1 MMRPLNCRSCGYS
14 LLFAGVISSTSLPAF
29 AGDNHFVTIHGGD
42 VHFAGQVVDAACSVS
57 ADSRD
62 QTVEMGQI
70 RNTEFTSLGDWE
82 DPVPFQIKLED
93 CATTVSH
100 SVGVLFTGVSD
111 DKDPQVFNVGWGAGA
126 ARGVGIGIFDAAGN
140 LLTPDTA
147 PVWYAP
153 LQDGEN
159 ILSYTARY
167 RATDR
172 VVHAG
177 SADTQV
183 WFNVVYQ

>member
-1 MMRPLNCRSCGYS
+1 MRPHKSRRRYS
-14 LLFAGVISSTSLPAF
+14 ALLSVSVLISISWPALAG
-29 AGDNHFVTIHGGD
+29 NHHFVTTYGGD

-62 QTVEMGQI
+62 MTVQMGQI
-70 RNTEFTSLGDWE
+70 RNTDFVSLGDWE
-82 DPVPFQIKLED
+82 GPVAFQIKLEN
-93 CATTVSH
+93 CSTAVSKT
-100 SVGVLFTGVSD
+100 VGVIFTGIAD
-111 DKDPQVFNVGWGAGA
+111 GKDPQVFKAGWGASA
-126 ARGVGIGIFDAAGN
+126 AQGVGIGIFDAADN

-153 LQDGEN
+153 LQDGEDV
-159 ILSYTARY
+159 LSYTARY